1 MADVTDAA
9 ALRRAADAVMAEL
22 GPPDVWIN
30 CAGNGVY
37 GRFAT
42 VPEAEFDHV
51 TAVTYGGTVNGCRVA
66 LALMRPRG
74 TGTIVNV
81 CSATAFHGLPLMTSY
96 AGAKAAVR
104 GFGQA
109 LQAELTMER
118 SRIRLSTV
126 FPPAVNTPFFSH
138 AVSHMGAP
146 ARPAPPVYQPEVIGA
161 GIYFAATTGRAEVA
175 VSGTAVA
182 FSLITRISPRFTA
195 YLMSRIGFDGQL
207 SRDPDAVRLQTADL
221 VRAGGGRAAGA
232 RAVQPPGPPVQPAT
246 RTEPRAARR
255 TRAGCRGKRRGLARY
270 PPASV
275 SVAVQTRSVSAVS
288 RVSRFGPHRPP
299 PLHVEPGER
308 GELRRQA
315 DVQRRVRPLLRIAL
329 EGRQGPPRQ
338 PHRPRRTHQLR
349 GDHARMHDVAHHAG
363 ALQPRRPGEAGH
375 HLCQLGLAVGLHHAP
390 VPPAL
395 QVGRVDPRAVGRG
408 GADVDDAGAAM
419 RLGRRAQAGH
429 QGARH
434 HEGRQVVG
442 GEHPLVPFRRFF
454 AMRAER
460 AHVVHQQVDLREA
473 GVDQHAGLPGGGNQG
488 KVGDQELQPGGGNP
502 LRDPLHGGV
511 ARLAVAPHEN
521 DDLASAR
528 QPQRDPAAD
537 PAAGTRDDAD
547 RHVRKRSRLK
557 DSSIVACNAP
567 SREA

>member
-1 MADVTDAA
+1 MRAATAMADVTDAA

-207 SRDPDAVRLQTADL
+207 SRDPDAARLQQPTLFGPAE
-221 VRAGGGRAAGA
+221 AA
-232 RAVQPPGPPVQPAT
+232 QPVHGPFSH
-246 RTEPRAARR
+246 RARR
-255 TRAGCRGKRRGLARY
+255 FSLQLGLSRVLHAALGRGAVASAAAWRAIR
-270 PPASV
+270 PPAS
-275 SVAVQTRSVSAVS
+275 
-288 RVSRFGPHRPP
+288 P
-299 PLHVEPGER
+299 
-308 GELRRQA
+308 
-315 DVQRRVRPLLRIAL
+315 
-329 EGRQGPPRQ
+329 
-338 PHRPRRTHQLR
+338 
-349 GDHARMHDVAHHAG
+349 
-363 ALQPRRPGEAGH
+363 
-375 HLCQLGLAVGLHHAP
+375 
-390 VPPAL
+390 
-395 QVGRVDPRAVGRG
+395 
-408 GADVDDAGAAM
+408 
-419 RLGRRAQAGH
+419 
-429 QGARH
+429 
-434 HEGRQVVG
+434 
-442 GEHPLVPFRRFF
+442 
-454 AMRAER
+454 
-460 AHVVHQQVDLREA
+460 
-473 GVDQHAGLPGGGNQG
+473 
-488 KVGDQELQPGGGNP
+488 
-502 LRDPLHGGV
+502 
-511 ARLAVAPHEN
+511 
-521 DDLASAR
+521 
-528 QPQRDPAAD
+528 
-537 PAAGTRDDAD
+537 
-547 RHVRKRSRLK
+547 
-557 DSSIVACNAP
+557 
-567 SREA
+567 